1 MIFVSCNRAGN
12 VSKLHNYKVTASVR
26 NNAVEERMTHTSAR
40 INSYQ
45 FSRVAIWLRAEST
58 LSVTIACSTFRVDE
72 LTYRTSPT
80 MDEPISR
87 HIFRAD
93 DVETF
98 QVDPPMLDYIRRA
111 MTRFSVSVRREAAD
125 WLERDKNG
133 SNWFVQPKHDGW
145 LAMFDG
151 RPADVQSFRRWLSS
165 VLT

>member
-1 MIFVSCNRAGN
+1 M
-12 VSKLHNYKVTASVR
+12 VTASVR
-26 NNAVEERMTHTSAR
+26 NNAAEQRMTHTSAR

-45 FSRVAIWLRAEST
+45 FSRVAIWLSAEST
-58 LSVTIACSTFRVDE
+58 PSVTIAYSTFRVDE

-87 HIFRAD
+87 HISRAD

-111 MTRFSVSVRREAAD
+111 MTRFSDSVRRDAAD
-125 WLERDKNG
+125 CLERGKNG
-133 SNWFVQPKHDGW
+133 SNWFFQPKEDGW

-151 RPADVQSFRRWLSS
+151 QPAEVRSFRRWLCS